1 MFKNGVVKASTFAFS
16 GLMYMILNQM
26 YLSQFGEES
35 FTLLAVAERFMGLS
49 TLFLGLA
56 GAMQPLGSMLRGE
69 NNAWGQRRLMRAVT
83 TSMTRFGLI
92 ASLITITLAPFLIRV
107 FGISDSSLVEEGTL
121 VLRLIGLTLIFVSA
135 SSMLF
140 IYYYLAEHLILCLA
154 VSALKDLVLPIIC
167 AFIGI
172 KLLKSPLS
180 LWILLDLSQILAV
193 ASALLIVFLKYGRK
207 NWPWLLSPA
216 EEIGMFCYD
225 FEITEENAVDMSK
238 TLMQLISETALISA
252 PEHARRRVMELS
264 GLFAEDML
272 LAVKERNPGEK
283 TLDAELM
290 VILDDDGIRLILRD
304 SGILFDITEDDSKV
318 SSFRDYIISRA
329 ITLSEYKS
337 YTIATGY
344 NRNEVF
350 LSYEK

>member
-1 MFKNGVVKASTFAFS
+1 M
-16 GLMYMILNQM
+16 
-26 YLSQFGEES
+26 
-35 FTLLAVAERFMGLS
+35 
-49 TLFLGLA
+49 
-56 GAMQPLGSMLRGE
+56 
-69 NNAWGQRRLMRAVT
+69 
-83 TSMTRFGLI
+83 
-92 ASLITITLAPFLIRV
+92 
-107 FGISDSSLVEEGTL
+107 
-121 VLRLIGLTLIFVSA
+121 
-135 SSMLF
+135 
-140 IYYYLAEHLILCLA
+140 C
-154 VSALKDLVLPIIC
+154 
-167 AFIGI
+167 FIGI

-238 TLMQLISETALISA
+238 TLMQLISETALISE
-252 PEHARRRVMELS
+252 PEHARRRVMELA

-337 YTIATGY
+337 YTITTGY

>member
-1 MFKNGVVKASTFAFS
+1 MPGCQRPERS
-16 GLMYMILNQM
+16 GSAYYM
-26 YLSQFGEES
+26 
-35 FTLLAVAERFMGLS
+35 
-49 TLFLGLA
+49 
-56 GAMQPLGSMLRGE
+56 
-69 NNAWGQRRLMRAVT
+69 
-83 TSMTRFGLI
+83 
-92 ASLITITLAPFLIRV
+92 
-107 FGISDSSLVEEGTL
+107 
-121 VLRLIGLTLIFVSA
+121 
-135 SSMLF
+135 
-140 IYYYLAEHLILCLA
+140 C
-154 VSALKDLVLPIIC
+154 
-167 AFIGI
+167 FIGI